1 MRDGGISM
9 LHTKQHGYE
18 IDFVVGDALEQEAF
32 RLIQVTESMEDEK
45 TAQRELRALWE
56 ALDETGLEE
65 GLLLVGSGHETI
77 YENNGRRI
85 VQASAWKWLLDDS
98 ETGM

>member
-1 MRDGGISM
+1 M
-9 LHTKQHGYE
+9 
-18 IDFVVGDALEQEAF
+18 VGDALEQEAF
-32 RLIQVTESMEDEK
+32 RLIQVTESMEDKK
-45 TAQRELRALWE
+45 TEQRELRALWE